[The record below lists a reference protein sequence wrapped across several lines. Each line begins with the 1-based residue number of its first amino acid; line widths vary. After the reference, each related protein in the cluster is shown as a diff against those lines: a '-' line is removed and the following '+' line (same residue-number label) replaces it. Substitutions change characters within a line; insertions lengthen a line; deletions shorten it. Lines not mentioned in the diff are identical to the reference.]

1 MVCSISTKWKQPVG
15 HFFNGNSVDSTVL
28 KTMIL
33 QLESYGTE
41 VCALVCDLETSHRSG
56 LSAVGVTADNPQFIS
71 SAGNVIHVMH
81 DRSHCFIMRGTID
94 AIAFHN

>member
-1 MVCSISTKWKQPVG
+1 
-15 HFFNGNSVDSTVL
+15 VL